1 MGKRWG
7 EASRNEGEQRIW
19 GVWVIFYIVQYRY
32 MPHPLC
38 PSPAEPL
45 HTEPGTSRPAEVQRG
60 MKPLLTATAL
70 SLTSFALA
78 APLLG
83 TTDSFVTSK
92 FCKTYACELAGKDVL
107 GPGLSEWRY
116 TIKGEFPVS
125 MGTAPEVVSVL
136 RQNNRVISAHLLSG
150 AQDTVLYP
158 GGYKT
163 KLVAALVDT
172 MTGKA
177 PTDGNLLDLNNACES
192 PLKQVKT
199 IPWNVAGKQYRLSCL
214 MTAEYANAWRFSFH
228 VHLP

>member
-1 MGKRWG
+1 MKR
-7 EASRNEGEQRIW
+7 I
-19 GVWVIFYIVQYRY
+19 
-32 MPHPLC
+32 
-38 PSPAEPL
+38 
-45 HTEPGTSRPAEVQRG
+45 
-60 MKPLLTATAL
+60 LTTTAL
-70 SLTSFALA
+70 SLASFALA
-78 APLLG
+78 GPLLG
-83 TTDSFVTSK
+83 TYDSFVTST

-116 TIKGEFPVS
+116 TVKGEFPVS
-125 MGTAPEVVSVL
+125 MSTAPEVISVL

-158 GGYKT
+158 EGYKT
-163 KLVAALVDT
+163 KMVAALIAT

-192 PLKQVKT
+192 SLKQVKT
-199 IPWNVAGKQYRLSCL
+199 IPWPIAGKQYRLSCL